1 MCIYIILGVVSSKGE
16 MMPKLILYEWKKL
29 WENAS
34 VLKIVLLFF
43 LLSAMT
49 FQGQLNQDKEAH
61 HSYLEFHKNTDD
73 MTEQEAVNWLQEE
86 KKKENTGYG
95 EYKALLYMEDEIS
108 AIDDYDSY
116 RKSIQ
121 SRYRQNQSI
130 SVFAKDMEQNRYME
144 RIAQKYESLK
154 INAPMKRQ
162 PYQGFLKIV
171 DFYVQYILAIVLLI
185 YLVSVVFIQ
194 EQKNGKADFS
204 RTMYRG
210 EKPLF
215 IAKVCTVYGTLLIY
229 LIGTYLINMV
239 LAGKIYGFIS
249 MDAAIQSV
257 PGFYSV
263 PYAWNIGTYMI
274 ASLALQG
281 LAAFLITS
289 ISIFLARFSVSEIK
303 TAVGLTLVMLWSIL
317 TQNMMNGDGIE
328 AAFRIWNVWGIFTGT
343 SIIKNYEILKFGS
356 IFIEQSLGIVICSA
370 IAIFLLLISG
380 KHYSKG
386 KEKKYYRKGKRKRH
400 PHGLFYYEMKKIWIY
415 QGAIFLFAACM
426 SIQVLA
432 ICQYKTY
439 IGTDEFYYQKY
450 IDKFGNRITAETDD
464 RIAAEKMRLENLEKE
479 LNQTNDSVKS
489 YKLTKELECVG
500 GFQKYMERIESLRED
515 KKNPVVLKDRQYE
528 LLFENT
534 SVSRML
540 VILLCVSF
548 AFLIPPAYQKEKE
561 TGMEVL
567 QDTSWSGNKKLWC
580 LKIGAVLLYCIP
592 FVIFNGILI
601 FMKEKNTYDLEWMAS
616 VECLPQ
622 YWENTIK
629 IPISTTFAIGII
641 MQCIVVMIIVTFLSA
656 CAKRVKN
663 QHMLTGVI
671 LGIMV
676 IPVVL
681 SSYVPVTALGWIHDL
696 FFLFTADFKIVAT
709 VCFALVIATCLLIRK
724 EKTK

>member
-1 MCIYIILGVVSSKGE
+1 ML
-16 MMPKLILYEWKKL
+16 KLILYEWKKL
-29 WENAS
+29 WKNAS

-43 LLSAMT
+43 LLSAVV

-61 HSYLEFHKNTDD
+61 HTYLKFHKDTDD
-73 MTEQEAVNWLQEE
+73 MTENEAVNWLQEE
-86 KKKENTGYG
+86 KKNENTGFG
-95 EYKALLYMEDEIS
+95 EYKALSYMEDEIS

-116 RKSIQ
+116 RESIQ

-130 SVFAKDMEQNRYME
+130 SVFAKDVEQNQYME

-204 RTMYRG
+204 RTMFRG

-229 LIGTYLINMV
+229 LIGTFLINMA
-239 LAGKIYGFIS
+239 LACRTYGFIS

-281 LAAFLITS
+281 LAAFFITS
-289 ISIFLARFSVSEIK
+289 IAIFLARFSVSEVK
-303 TAVGLTLVMLWSIL
+303 TAAGLAIVMLWSIL
-317 TQNMMNGDGIE
+317 TQNMMSGDGVE
-328 AAFRIWNVWGIFTGT
+328 AAFRIWNVWGIFTGK
-343 SIIKNYEILKFGS
+343 SIIKNYEILKFGN
-356 IFIEQSLGIVICSA
+356 ILIEQSLGIVICIA
-370 IAIFLLLISG
+370 IAIFLLLMSG
-380 KHYSKG
+380 KHHL
-386 KEKKYYRKGKRKRH
+386 KEKKYYRKGKRKRKRH

-415 QGAIFLFAACM
+415 QGAIFLFLACM
-426 SIQVLA
+426 SIQIIA

-450 IDKFGNRITAETDD
+450 IDKFGNRITEETDD
-464 RIAAEKMRLENLEKE
+464 RIALEKMRLENLEKE

-500 GFQKYMERIESLRED
+500 GFQKYMERIENLRED
-515 KKNPVVLKDRQYE
+515 RKNPIVLKDRQYE

-548 AFLIPPAYQKEKE
+548 AFLIPPTYQKEKE

-567 QDTSWSGNKKLWC
+567 QDTSWSGNKKLWR
-580 LKIGAVLLYCIP
+580 LKMEAVLLYCIP

-601 FMKEKNTYDLEWMAS
+601 FMKEKNTYALEWMAPTG
-616 VECLPQ
+616 CLSQ
-622 YWENTIK
+622 YWENSMK
-629 IPISTTFAIGII
+629 IPIHTTFTIGII
-641 MQCIVVMIIVTFLSA
+641 MQCIVVAVIVAFLSA
-656 CAKRVKN
+656 CAKRVRS
-663 QHMLTGVI
+663 QHMLTGII

-676 IPVVL
+676 VPVML
-681 SSYVPVTALGWIHDL
+681 SSYVPVTALSWIHHL
-696 FFLFTADFKIVAT
+696 FFLFTANLKIVAT
-709 VCFALVIATCLLIRK
+709 VCIALVMVTYLMIRK